1 MLVESSTLSAQ
12 ELLSELGL
20 SIAVAGIM
28 MANKKPVR
36 KWQPLTMSRE
46 HKLYLKTFERCGDQ
60 MCALRSGREN
70 ACGASM
76 VSWGNFPLRLGVS
89 WQRQFTAE
97 LELVQAFL
105 KESNRPPYQ
114 GFFPFEVMVASEFFE
129 APMTE
134 PTVVLG

>member
-46 HKLYLKTFERCGDQ
+46 HKLYLKTFESAVSRCGDQ

-70 ACGASM
+70 AFGAGM
-76 VSWGNFPLRLGVS
+76 VNWGNFPLRLGVS
-89 WQRQFTAE
+89 WQRQFTVSQQLLHLIE
-97 LELVQAFL
+97 ID
-105 KESNRPPYQ
+105 
-114 GFFPFEVMVASEFFE
+114 
-129 APMTE
+129 
-134 PTVVLG
+134 